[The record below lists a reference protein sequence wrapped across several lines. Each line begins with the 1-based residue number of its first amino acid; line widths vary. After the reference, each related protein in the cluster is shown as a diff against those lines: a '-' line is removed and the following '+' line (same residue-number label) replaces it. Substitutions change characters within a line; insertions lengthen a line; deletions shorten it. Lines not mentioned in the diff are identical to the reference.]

1 MFTHKKSQ
9 MGRVGGIMKFKDI
22 IGTNN
27 KSVLKEVSNVSLKD
41 TIVGSNAEFVGNITF
56 SKILKISGTVKGNIE
71 STEDGDAKIIID
83 EKGLVEGDV
92 TAPVIILQG
101 EVNGNVHSST
111 KMEIDATALITGNV
125 YYDILEMHGGS
136 TVNGS
141 LIRNKGKTTGLLEKK
156 ESADSDKNTSF
167 LQSIVPNKKSADKKD
182 S

>member
-1 MFTHKKSQ
+1 MNL
-9 MGRVGGIMKFKDI
+9 KDI

-41 TIVGSNAEFVGNITF
+41 TIVGSNAEFVGNLTF
-56 SKILKISGTVKGNIE
+56 SKILKISGTVKGNIA

-101 EVNGNVHSST
+101 EVNGNVHSSS

-141 LIRNKGKTTGLLEKK
+141 LIRNKGKTAGLLEKK
-156 ESADSDKNTSF
+156 EIDDKNTGV

-182 S
+182 N